1 MGRSRKPAI
10 VKQGKSETK
19 EHLRRRA
26 EIEQMLKGNDDEVY
40 STPEYF
46 TEEEKIYYK
55 WLVDELKELN
65 ILSNLDKPLLEQ
77 TANCI
82 WIMRKCDDE
91 IRANGIIVPRV
102 DRYGNTE
109 DRENPAIKIKLNFQ
123 TKYTTLCNQLGLS
136 PSARA
141 AIADKQMMSKQ
152 EEQDPLMQLIKGG
165 I

>member
-1 MGRSRKPAI
+1 MSRARRPAS
-10 VKQGKSETK
+10 VKKGKSETK
-19 EHLRRRA
+19 EHLKRRE
-26 EIEQMLKGNDDEVY
+26 EIEQMLKGSDDEIYAV
-40 STPEYF
+40 PNYF

-55 WLVDELKELN
+55 WLVDELKDLN

-91 IRANGIIVPRV
+91 IRENGIIVQKV
-102 DRYGNTE
+102 DRYGNLE
-109 DRENPAIKIKLNFQ
+109 DKENPAIKIKLNFQ

-141 AIADKQMMSKQ
+141 TIADKQIMAKQ
-152 EEQDPLMQLIKGG
+152 EEQDPLLQLIKGG